1 MTKNQIEIIKLI
13 AQYQIQNPDEKGV
26 KIKVLLNLCVENMLC
41 TNQKG
46 LKDYLSESKSHKIVI
61 EKLDENGYTWLFMP
75 YNAVVL

>member
-13 AQYQIQNPDEKGV
+13 AKYQLDNPDEKGV

-46 LKDYLSESKSHKIVI
+46 LKDYLLEAKSHKIV
-61 EKLDENGYTWLFMP
+61 
-75 YNAVVL
+75 

>member
-75 YNAVVL
+75 YNSVVL